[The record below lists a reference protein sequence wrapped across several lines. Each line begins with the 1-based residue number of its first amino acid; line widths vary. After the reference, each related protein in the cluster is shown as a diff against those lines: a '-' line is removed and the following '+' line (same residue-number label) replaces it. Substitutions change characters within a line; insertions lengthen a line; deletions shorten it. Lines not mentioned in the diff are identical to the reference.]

1 MSPLHSFRRVVPIP
15 LLPLSVVTVGGDQ
28 GDPWQL
34 SLMLSALASS
44 SPFVRLR
51 KLLAIRDS

>member
-1 MSPLHSFRRVVPIP
+1 MSPLHPFRRVVPIP
-15 LLPLSVVTVGGDQ
+15 LLTPSMVTVGGDQ

-44 SPFVRLR
+44 SPVIRLR
-51 KLLAIRDS
+51 KLLAIRVS